1 MSAGDSGGFSEP
13 FTGRTGAE
21 ALGANLLLLHG
32 LGAFPLLTWNGPS
45 WSISCEFWTY
55 ILFGAVVL
63 AVGRSMAIFG
73 ALALAAGAA
82 LLMLD
87 PPTMNVTYDYGLL
100 RCLYGFF
107 VGAVVYAV
115 YERMRPERVGG
126 RAAFGLEAAA
136 IAGAL
141 LFVVVAGDNRASLLA
156 PLVFAAVTLAF
167 ACQGGACSRALG
179 ASGFRR
185 MGQLSYGIYMLH
197 AFAVYAILTGLKALQ
212 GMTGVAL
219 VKTEWHEGADAL
231 FIDLGSPLAMDIGA
245 IAFVGLIVALAELS
259 FRFIEEPGRHAGAAA
274 MRWMAARTQ
283 PAAAE

>member
-1 MSAGDSGGFSEP
+1 MIAHGYRDAIRDTGELRRLHRAPAGAALSAACRGDPAVLRGGAHEAVGRRLGEDFRKP
-13 FTGRTGAE
+13 FTGRTASE
-21 ALGANLLLLHG
+21 ALGGNLFLLHG

-73 ALALAAGAA
+73 ALALAAAAA
-82 LLMLD
+82 LLVLD

-107 VGAVVYAV
+107 VGAVAYAV

-167 ACQGGACSRALG
+167 ACQGGACSRALS

-197 AFAVYAILTGLKALQ
+197 AFAVYAIPDGTE
-212 GMTGVAL
+212 GVA
-219 VKTEWHEGADAL
+219 GD
-231 FIDLGSPLAMDIGA
+231 D
-245 IAFVGLIVALAELS
+245 
-259 FRFIEEPGRHAGAAA
+259 RRHAREDAVA
-274 MRWMAARTQ
+274 
-283 PAAAE
+283 